1 MSHSKIIVL
10 AEAPIKPEHLGEV
23 KMMSTATLKSTLKE
37 PGCEAFYQTVKA
49 DDPNT
54 LVFFEVFT
62 SKEAFDLHMEADY
75 TKAFFAGIQDKVAG
89 KPVSIILKQ
98 L

>member
-1 MSHSKIIVL
+1 MSNTNFIVL
-10 AEAPIKPEHLGEV
+10 AEAPIQPQYLEEV
-23 KMMSTATLKSTLKE
+23 KKLSADTLKSTLDE

-49 DDPNT
+49 DEPNT

-75 TKAFFAGIQDKVAG
+75 TKAFFAGIKDKVAG
-89 KPVSIILKQ
+89 KPVSTILEQ

>member
-1 MSHSKIIVL
+1 MNQSKIIVL
-10 AEAPIKPEHLGEV
+10 AEAPIKPDYMKEV
-23 KMMSTATLKSTLKE
+23 IALSAATLKPTLKE

-49 DDPNT
+49 DEPNT

-89 KPVSIILKQ
+89 KPVSTILKQ